1 MEDVVLSIVKDKE
14 TDEYKVTWKEGKK
27 YSEAKTYYTNDLVDA
42 VLTLVA
48 TARKAR
54 RLGYNVKISSSK
66 LTSSALHRAPV
77 LVEVLEVFDLNP
89 SLTTNTLQEGK

>member
-1 MEDVVLSIVKDKE
+1 MKDVVFSIVKDKE
-14 TDEYKVTWKEGKK
+14 IDKYQVIATERGK
-27 YSEAKTYYTNDLVDA
+27 YAEAETPPTEDLEA
-42 VLTLVA
+42 AALTLVIA
-48 TARKAR
+48 ALKAR

-66 LTSSALHRAPV
+66 LTSSALRRAPV